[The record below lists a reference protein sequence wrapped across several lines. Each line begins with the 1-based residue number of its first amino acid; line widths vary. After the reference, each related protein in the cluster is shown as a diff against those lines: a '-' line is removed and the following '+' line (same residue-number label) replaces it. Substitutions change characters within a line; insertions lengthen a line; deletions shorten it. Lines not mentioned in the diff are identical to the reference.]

1 MSSLKEQQ
9 SGSLLI
15 VDLERL
21 EKVDSSAVS
30 MMLAWVREARRNEIK
45 VQFTNVPHNLISLA
59 NLYGVAELLMLTPA
73 E

>member
-1 MSSLKEQQ
+1 MSSLREQK
-9 SGSLLI
+9 SGGILTI
-15 VDLERL
+15 DFEQL

-30 MMLAWVREARRNEIK
+30 LMLAWVREAQRSEVKIE
-45 VQFTNVPHNLISLA
+45 FTHVPHNLFSLA